1 MKSSNIGQSRQFAEE
16 LGVEELGVEELGVEE
31 LEVVELGV
39 VRDSSKPS
47 NQSADIPSLVHSIT
61 MYSIFGE
68 LVPHTQFVYE
78 VNGTPSFR
86 AKSL

>member
-1 MKSSNIGQSRQFAEE
+1 MKSSNIGQSRQFAEGLEVVE
-16 LGVEELGVEELGVEE
+16 LGVE
-31 LEVVELGV
+31 ELGV